1 MKNNIILLIMLLS
14 LGASAQTVTVV
25 DRTSLQ
31 PLAMVAVTNER
42 NELVGYTGDN
52 GVIDLS
58 VRSPFSQVS
67 FFLPGYEQ
75 SSLLRDALSNGQLVY
90 LNSKSFNMQE
100 VVISSSRF
108 EESRQDVAQQI
119 RVISRKEIELAN
131 QRTTADLIQESGQ
144 VFVQRSQFGGGSPT
158 IRGFEAS
165 RVLLVVDGVRMNN
178 AIYRAGHLQNIISM
192 DQASLERVEIVYGP
206 GSVVYGSDALGG
218 VIHFY
223 TKDPRYALDDDL
235 RVEANAF
242 ARYGSAA
249 SELTSH
255 IDLNLGTRRFA
266 SLTSVTYSDFG
277 DLRTGGTGN
286 PAFGGFGYR
295 PVYADRINDQDTVI
309 VNGDST
315 IQVGTAYSQLDVM
328 QKFIF
333 RQNERVSHQLN
344 FQYSTS
350 SDIPRYDRLT
360 EPGGDGTGLRYA
372 QWYYGPQDRLMAAY
386 RLKVIADSRLYDR
399 IRLLASYQNVKESRN
414 DRRFG
419 NDNLRHR
426 YEEVGVTGAN
436 LDLEKHVGDHEIRY
450 GLEAYL
456 NDVTSTAEVED
467 ITTGELDALDTRYPD
482 GGSTMN
488 SWSAYVTHTW
498 EISEQ
503 LILNDGIR
511 FNATQLSATFI
522 DTTFFPFPYS
532 SIEQNNSAVTGSLG
546 LVWMPA
552 EPWRFTLSASTGYR
566 TPNVDDVSKVFDS
579 EPGRVVVPNP
589 ELSPEYTYN
598 LDLGISRLFAD
609 KVLVEVIGWG
619 TLFRNA
625 LTIMPGTFNG
635 EDSILYDGEL
645 SEVVQ
650 LTNAAKAYLYGVS
663 ATLRADITSGFSAFS
678 TITYTYGRVE
688 TDTTPYPLDHI
699 PPVFGRTGCTLQLD
713 KFRCDA
719 YVMYQGWKRIED
731 YNIVG
736 GEDNEQYATPYGM
749 PAWYTLNLKAG
760 YAISEKLTLQA
771 GIDNITDQHY
781 RVFASGV
788 SAPGRNLYLTVRAS
802 I

>member
-1 MKNNIILLIMLLS
+1 
-14 LGASAQTVTVV
+14 
-25 DRTSLQ
+25 
-31 PLAMVAVTNER
+31 
-42 NELVGYTGDN
+42 
-52 GVIDLS
+52 
-58 VRSPFSQVS
+58 
-67 FFLPGYEQ
+67 
-75 SSLLRDALSNGQLVY
+75 
-90 LNSKSFNMQE
+90 
-100 VVISSSRF
+100 
-108 EESRQDVAQQI
+108 
-119 RVISRKEIELAN
+119 
-131 QRTTADLIQESGQ
+131 
-144 VFVQRSQFGGGSPT
+144 
-158 IRGFEAS
+158 
-165 RVLLVVDGVRMNN
+165 
-178 AIYRAGHLQNIISM
+178 
-192 DQASLERVEIVYGP
+192 
-206 GSVVYGSDALGG
+206 
-218 VIHFY
+218 
-223 TKDPRYALDDDL
+223 
-235 RVEANAF
+235 
-242 ARYGSAA
+242 
-249 SELTSH
+249 
-255 IDLNLGTRRFA
+255 
-266 SLTSVTYSDFG
+266 
-277 DLRTGGTGN
+277 
-286 PAFGGFGYR
+286 
-295 PVYADRINDQDTVI
+295 
-309 VNGDST
+309 
-315 IQVGTAYSQLDVM
+315 
-328 QKFIF
+328 
-333 RQNERVSHQLN
+333 
-344 FQYSTS
+344 
-350 SDIPRYDRLT
+350 
-360 EPGGDGTGLRYA
+360 
-372 QWYYGPQDRLMAAY
+372 
-386 RLKVIADSRLYDR
+386 
-399 IRLLASYQNVKESRN
+399 
-414 DRRFG
+414 
-419 NDNLRHR
+419 
-426 YEEVGVTGAN
+426 
-436 LDLEKHVGDHEIRY
+436 
-450 GLEAYL
+450 
-456 NDVTSTAEVED
+456 
-467 ITTGELDALDTRYPD
+467 
-482 GGSTMN
+482 MN

-625 LTIMPGTFNG
+625 LTILPGTFNG
-635 EDSILYDGEL
+635 ADSILYEGEL